1 MTPDQV
7 SLVELSFV
15 KVKLISEQAS
25 ALFYGRLFEKKPEL
39 RPLFKGDMKE
49 QGRLLMATLATAVAL
64 LKRPVQLQQAVEDL
78 GVRHAKYNVQTEHF
92 EPVGEALIWTLE
104 KGLGPDFTPE
114 VKAAWIAMY
123 QIVSMTMIRGLRRGQ
138 SDSIDSTT
146 RPAENKLH
154 ARSSETWLERLW
166 RSMRLMGRAR

>member
-7 SLVELSFV
+7 NLVEVSFV

-25 ALFYGRLFEKKPEL
+25 ALFYDRLFETKPEL

-49 QGRLLMATLATAVAL
+49 QGRLLMVTLATAVAL
-64 LKRPVQLQQAVEDL
+64 LKRPIELEKAVEDL

-104 KGLGPDFTPE
+104 KGLGPEFTPE
-114 VKAAWIAMY
+114 VKAAWIALY
-123 QIVSMTMIRGLRRGQ
+123 RIVSMTMMRGLRRGQ
-138 SDSIDSTT
+138 IS
-146 RPAENKLH
+146 L
-154 ARSSETWLERLW
+154 
-166 RSMRLMGRAR
+166 

>member
-7 SLVELSFV
+7 NLVELSFV

-25 ALFYGRLFEKKPEL
+25 ALFYDRLFETKPEL

-49 QGRLLMATLATAVAL
+49 QGRLLMVTLATAVAL
-64 LKRPVQLQQAVEDL
+64 LKRPIELEKAVEDL
-78 GVRHAKYNVQTEHF
+78 GVRHARYNVQTEHF

-104 KGLGPDFTPE
+104 KGLGPEFTPE

-123 QIVSMTMIRGLRRGQ
+123 GIVSMTMMRGLRRGQ
-138 SDSIDSTT
+138 IS
-146 RPAENKLH
+146 L
-154 ARSSETWLERLW
+154 
-166 RSMRLMGRAR
+166 